1 MWWDIFCEMLRG
13 VGANLL
19 TIPVLYTLAWLFMVW
34 GTIRKRKKW
43 LEFLGAD
50 QDEYPKITIYLSR
63 HETQLPTSE
72 GTPTTETTQE
82 FSVVSSAEMFEAL
95 KLIKEIE
102 QPTIYDWLPKEIQA
116 SLLWWTPSYKKP
128 QIELSVCPP
137 NNQLNRIRGNFI
149 LIGGPRS
156 NNLSRYFL
164 YDQKWKH
171 GLLRPRLSQEDK
183 EIIEF
188 TDGTQLTKARE
199 THNLGI
205 IQRYVSRDKELK
217 IIYLAGTGINGTR
230 ATVTHFRKER
240 AQLTKRDLIEN
251 PVILE
256 IRRRKEPDDITQ
268 IRDNEVKY
276 SELSFDA
283 LDTRK

>member
-1 MWWDIFCEMLRG
+1 MLSG
-13 VGANLL
+13 IVANLL
-19 TIPVLYTLAWLFMVW
+19 TIIVLYFLAWSIMVLC
-34 GTIRKRKKW
+34 TIHKRKQW

-50 QDEYPKITIYLSR
+50 QGENPKITVYLSR

-72 GTPTTETTQE
+72 GTPTVETTQE
-82 FSVVSSAEMFEAL
+82 FSVVSAAEMFEAL

-102 QPTIYDWLPKEIQA
+102 KPTVLDRLPKEIQA
-116 SLLWWTPSYKKP
+116 SLLWWTPSYKKA

-137 NNQLNRIRGNFI
+137 DNKLTSIRGNFI

-156 NNLSRYFL
+156 NSLSRYFL

-171 GLLRPRLSQEDK
+171 GLLRPRLSDEGKD
-183 EIIEF
+183 IIEF

-240 AQLTKRDLIEN
+240 AQLAKRDLIEN

-256 IRRRKEPDDITQ
+256 IRRRKEPDDITE
-268 IRDNEVKY
+268 IGDNEVKY
-276 SELSFDA
+276 SELNFEA